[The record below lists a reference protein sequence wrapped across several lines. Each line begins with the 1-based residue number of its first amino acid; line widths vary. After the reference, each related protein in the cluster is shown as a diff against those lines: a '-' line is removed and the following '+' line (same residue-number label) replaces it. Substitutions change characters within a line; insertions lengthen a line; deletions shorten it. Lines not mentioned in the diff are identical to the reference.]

1 MFGFRKKKDNQAE
14 QQLIVDEKLIAVF
27 KESNE
32 NFTNNIAA
40 LQKIEA
46 MVKVLDKDLAATEK
60 NIFSIT
66 EAINLMNTRLA
77 AIEDQLSVTNIK
89 FTNN

>member
-14 QQLIVDEKLIAVF
+14 QQLIADEKLIAVF